1 MHRPDKRLRPAAPD
15 QVWSLYQHTGTAIS
29 RKMLRTILITLLG
42 PMLWGS
48 TYAVF
53 TETLPVS
60 HPLLGGRASGA
71 AGGANPAHALN
82 PKIPSIAA
90 ALMRHAAIGLSNIG
104 LFFALLFIAASR
116 VCRAGWRQRLMAIQ
130 PLVVILIAAVTD
142 RPRAPSRCRCW
153 PESPGVIGVGLMVLS
168 PEARPDPVGVA
179 AAIGGA
185 LSMATGTVLIDRWGR
200 MGTPLETTT
209 WQLIF
214 GGAMLLPVALMI
226 EGLPPA
232 PGLSEVLGYGWL
244 MLLGTAFA
252 YFVWTRGI
260 GRIGSSATYLALASP
275 VVATTIGA
283 AALGEWFSPLQWAG
297 MALVIGATATGVS
310 VGRQKLS
317 PVPPPLTAPPG
328 SPKS

>member
-1 MHRPDKRLRPAAPD
+1 
-15 QVWSLYQHTGTAIS
+15 
-29 RKMLRTILITLLG
+29 MLRTILITLLG
-42 PMLWGS
+42 PMLWGT

-60 HPLLGGRASGA
+60 HPLLVGAMRALP
-71 AGGANPAHALN
+71 AGLILLMLN
-82 PKIPSIAA
+82 PRIPPLA
-90 ALMRHAAIGLSNIG
+90 ALMRHAAIGLTNIG
-104 LFFALLFIAASR
+104 LFFALLFVAASR
-116 VCRAGWRQRLMAIQ
+116 MPGGLAATLGAIQ
-130 PLVVILIAAVTD
+130 PLVVVLISAVLI
-142 RPRAPSRCRCW
+142 RRAPH
-153 PESPGVIGVGLMVLS
+153 PVQLLAGVAGVIGVGLLVLS

-328 SPKS
+328 SP